1 VPSGQKYPLTSTLS
15 IIERLSSNGYATEI
29 SSLRTSH
36 HNSKSLRILK
46 LREAFDRHSFV
57 AASRPVSDASQSYLI
72 HSAQFAH
79 RTSGWMSSKQIMFD
93 WMDSIREELR
103 GVRATSH
110 TRRCFER
117 LSALIR
123 DHPVGRTRK
132 VDYVLLAN
140 LYDDSGI
147 RALIDACPDGNAM
160 GIARRGGLAALSA
173 FFASERRVRDEQL
186 AALAALLPPRAQDT
200 SRTDAAERVRLAT
213 ALFSCKLCP
222 GAGPFSARQALAHH
236 CKAGRLDSDNMLA
249 HALRG
254 GVLPWNHDAQ
264 LYHDPHCAE
273 LAVVL
278 LRALGL
284 DPDTTTS
291 DDMKKEK
298 LRCKKCKDRAPMSL
312 QAVVRR
318 SR

>member
-1 VPSGQKYPLTSTLS
+1 MV
-15 IIERLSSNGYATEI
+15 
-29 SSLRTSH
+29 
-36 HNSKSLRILK
+36 K
-46 LREAFDRHSFV
+46 LREAFDKHSFV

-72 HSAQFAH
+72 HHARVAH

-93 WMDSIREELR
+93 WMDSLREELR
-103 GVRATSH
+103 GVRAANH

-160 GIARRGGLAALSA
+160 GIARRDGLAALSA
-173 FFASERRVRDEQL
+173 FFASEGRVRDGRL
-186 AALAALLPPRAQDT
+186 AALAALLPPRARGT
-200 SRTDAAERVRLAT
+200 SRMDAADRLRLAT
-213 ALFSCKLCP
+213 ALFRCKLCLS
-222 GAGPFSARQALAHH
+222 AGPFSARQARAHH
-236 CKAGRLDSDNMLA
+236 CKTDQLESDDMLA

-254 GVLPWNHDAQ
+254 GVLPWNHDGQ
-264 LYHDPHCAE
+264 LYHDPHCSE
-273 LAVVL
+273 LAAVL
-278 LRALGL
+278 LLALGL

-291 DDMKKEK
+291 DEMKKEK
-298 LRCKKCKDRAPMSL
+298 LQCKKCKDRAPMSL